1 MIKTL
6 IVDDERLARQRI
18 RRLLQNET
26 DLEIVGECKSGA
38 EAVSFINQNKL
49 DLVFLDI
56 QMPELNGFEVL
67 AQINAPQMPF
77 VIFVTAF
84 DSFAI
89 KAFEFH
95 ALDYL
100 LKPFTPERLQTAVTH
115 ARERLTENQ
124 DDNFDERVT
133 SLLTEIRDVKL
144 REEKK
149 YLDRIMLRS
158 PGRIY
163 FIQTQ
168 TISWIEAKG
177 NYVNLHVGKE
187 GHLLRETMGN
197 LEKRLD
203 PTKFVRVHRS
213 AIVNI
218 DSVFEI
224 RRLLS
229 GDYSLTLKDKTELV
243 LSRHY
248 RDGFFKLFDDPDN
261 PVDY

>member
-26 DLEIVGECKSGA
+26 DLDIVGECKNGA
-38 EAVSFINQNKL
+38 EAVSFINQNKI

-56 QMPELNGFEVL
+56 QMPQLNGFEVL
-67 AQINAPQMPF
+67 EQIKAPQIAF

-100 LKPFTPERLQTAVTH
+100 LKPFTPERLQTAVAH
-115 ARERLTENQ
+115 AREFLTINQ
-124 DDNFDERVT
+124 TDNFHKRVT

-149 YLDRIMLRS
+149 YAERVMLRS
-158 PGRIY
+158 AGRIY
-163 FIQTQ
+163 FIQTNAM
-168 TISWIEAKG
+168 SWIEAQG

-187 GHLLRETMGN
+187 EHLLRETMSN

-203 PTKFVRVHRS
+203 PTKFVRIHRS
-213 AIVNI
+213 AIVNVE
-218 DSVFEI
+218 SVFEI

-229 GDYSLTLKDKTELV
+229 GDYSLILKDKTELV

-248 RDGFFKLFDDPDN
+248 RDSFFKLSDDPDKPIN
-261 PVDY
+261 F

>member
-18 RRLLQNET
+18 RRLLQGET

-38 EAVSFINQNKL
+38 EAVSFINQNKP

-56 QMPELNGFEVL
+56 QMPQLNGFEVL
-67 AQINAPQMPF
+67 EQISKPQMPF

-100 LKPFTPERLQTAVTH
+100 LKPLTPERLQTAVDH
-115 ARERLTENQ
+115 VRERLNKSQT
-124 DDNFDERVT
+124 DDFDERVT

-149 YLDRIMLRS
+149 YLERVMLRS

-168 TISWIEAKG
+168 TINWIEAKG

-187 GHLLRETMGN
+187 DHQLRETMGN
-197 LEKRLD
+197 LEKRLA
-203 PTKFVRVHRS
+203 PIKFVRIHRS
-213 AIVNI
+213 VIVNV

-229 GDYSLTLKDKTELV
+229 GDYAVILKDKTELV

-248 RDGFFKLFDDPDN
+248 RDGFFRLFDDPDN
-261 PVDY
+261 PVDF